1 MNKELT
7 TKSTKNKAYP
17 KYKPSGVEWLGDVPE
32 HWGVKRLKTSTNYW
46 ISNVN
51 KVPDENEL
59 PVRLCNYTDVYYNDF
74 VSSDMELM
82 ETTAKLEEIQKFH
95 LEVDDVVITKDS
107 EEWNDIAVSSLVIKT
122 EPNMVCGYHLA
133 MIRPNKDKL
142 IGKYLARQF
151 QSSAINHQFQLAATG
166 VTRYGLPK
174 NAIGEAI
181 IPLPPLPE
189 QQAIAA
195 FLDRETGRID
205 TLIAKKQRLLELL
218 AEQRTALISHAVTK
232 GLDAKVKLKP
242 SGVEW
247 LGDVPKHWEVK
258 RLKHVFPRLLSGVS
272 TNSENNQADE
282 IELGVLKTSC
292 VYGNTFIP
300 SENKKIVDDEVSR
313 ASCPVRKNSLIISQ
327 MNTPELVGNCGYVD
341 RDYSNLFLPDRLWI
355 ATFTTGN
362 RISVKYAWF
371 IIISDAY
378 VNWNSIYG
386 NK

>member
-1 MNKELT
+1 M
-7 TKSTKNKAYP
+7 
-17 KYKPSGVEWLGDVPE
+17 
-32 HWGVKRLKTSTNYW
+32 
-46 ISNVN
+46 
-51 KVPDENEL
+51 
-59 PVRLCNYTDVYYNDF
+59 
-74 VSSDMELM
+74 
-82 ETTAKLEEIQKFH
+82 
-95 LEVDDVVITKDS
+95 
-107 EEWNDIAVSSLVIKT
+107 
-122 EPNMVCGYHLA
+122 
-133 MIRPNKDKL
+133 
-142 IGKYLARQF
+142 
-151 QSSAINHQFQLAATG
+151 
-166 VTRYGLPK
+166 
-174 NAIGEAI
+174 
-181 IPLPPLPE
+181 
-189 QQAIAA
+189 
-195 FLDRETGRID
+195 
-205 TLIAKKQRLLELL
+205 
-218 AEQRTALISHAVTK
+218 
-232 GLDAKVKLKP
+232 
-242 SGVEW
+242 
-247 LGDVPKHWEVK
+247 K